1 MGGEDDVLE
10 EENGGEEN
18 LLDLSLDD
26 LSPEDIDSELSGDR
40 PDKEIIELV
49 DLVEKGNKG
58 MQESEAGNTMAY
70 EDDLPT
76 KALGEMTRGGAETP
90 HSGETLDKEVLFSE
104 TELDL
109 ANISMESDLSMFE
122 KEEEDTGTG
131 GESLSEDEI
140 AHMLEEE
147 TESDMERDI
156 DSSSES
162 GEFSDDMIE
171 KSAMQEP
178 AGEMDMTI
186 KAPIAP
192 REEAEDLKEASGE
205 EPGPQ
210 ISDTPSTEAAK
221 DEEMHLISEKK
232 IEVIVK
238 RVVEDVVERVA
249 RETMA
254 EVAERVI
261 RETIDALKLGLEKE
275 SE

>member
-10 EENGGEEN
+10 EENGGEDN

-26 LSPEDIDSELSGDR
+26 LSPEDIDNEFSGDR
-40 PDKEIIELV
+40 SDKEIIELV

-58 MQESEAGNTMAY
+58 MEESEAESTLA

-76 KALGEMTRGGAETP
+76 KTLGEVRGDAAEIP
-90 HSGETLDKEVLFSE
+90 HSGETLDKEVAFSE
-104 TELDL
+104 TDLEL

-131 GESLSEDEI
+131 GESLSEDDI
-140 AHMLEEE
+140 AHILEEE
-147 TESDMERDI
+147 TESDMDRTIE
-156 DSSSES
+156 SSAKS
-162 GEFSDDMIE
+162 GELTDDMIK

-178 AGEMDMTI
+178 VSEMDMTI
-186 KAPIAP
+186 RAPIVP
-192 REEAEDLKEASGE
+192 REEAEGSKGTPHEA
-205 EPGPQ
+205 PGPQ
-210 ISDTPSTEAAK
+210 ISDALSRDAAR

-261 RETIDALKLGLEKE
+261 RETIDALKSSLEKE
-275 SE
+275 PE